1 MIGDSVM
8 VGGRYELGDLLGRG
22 GMAEVRK
29 AVDTRLGRPVAIK
42 QLRIDLASDPTFQAR
57 FRREAQSA
65 AGLNHPTIVA
75 VYDTGE
81 EPDPATG
88 VPIPYIVME
97 LVEGPTLREVLR
109 DGRKILPE
117 RALELTAGVLDALAY
132 SHKAGIVHRDIKPA
146 NVMLTPTGG
155 VKVMDF
161 GIARAVA
168 DTSATMTQT
177 AAVIGTA
184 QYLSPEQAR
193 GETVDARSDIYSAG
207 CLLYELLVGRPPFVG
222 DSPVSV
228 AYQHVREAPIPPSQL
243 DPVITP
249 DIDAI
254 TLRALAKSP
263 ADRYQSARDM
273 KADLNRVLAGQLP
286 TSVVPGVAAAGDMAP
301 ADGSST
307 VAAPAAVP
315 LAEQPTDELEEGDE
329 DRSRIWLGVLIAAL
343 VALLLAAGG
352 YGLWRLLFADSPQ
365 TAVPVTV
372 PNVLTYNEQQAV
384 DRLEEVDLDA
394 EVKHVNGNRKTAGT
408 VTAQDPIAGTQVAP
422 NSTVIVTVNDGPKMG
437 KIPSGLE
444 GKDVSEAKKILE
456 KEKFTNVVAKA
467 AEEEPT
473 DAEANEVLS
482 VSPPEG
488 STVPLNQKITLSYA
502 TGKSK
507 VPVLTGKTPA
517 QAESDAREAGFT
529 NFKRDNQVS
538 DEQAGVVFAQNP
550 KAGSVVPRDTQI
562 SYKVAVAKPAPE
574 PEPQPRPTA
583 TVTETQPE
591 TQPAPTPTPSETQ
604 QPSPTPTPSPSESG

>member
-1 MIGDSVM
+1 
-8 VGGRYELGDLLGRG
+8 
-22 GMAEVRK
+22 
-29 AVDTRLGRPVAIK
+29 
-42 QLRIDLASDPTFQAR
+42 
-57 FRREAQSA
+57 
-65 AGLNHPTIVA
+65 
-75 VYDTGE
+75 
-81 EPDPATG
+81 
-88 VPIPYIVME
+88 
-97 LVEGPTLREVLR
+97 
-109 DGRKILPE
+109 
-117 RALELTAGVLDALAY
+117 
-132 SHKAGIVHRDIKPA
+132 
-146 NVMLTPTGG
+146 
-155 VKVMDF
+155 
-161 GIARAVA
+161 
-168 DTSATMTQT
+168 
-177 AAVIGTA
+177 
-184 QYLSPEQAR
+184 
-193 GETVDARSDIYSAG
+193 
-207 CLLYELLVGRPPFVG
+207 
-222 DSPVSV
+222 
-228 AYQHVREAPIPPSQL
+228 
-243 DPVITP
+243 
-249 DIDAI
+249 
-254 TLRALAKSP
+254 
-263 ADRYQSARDM
+263 
-273 KADLNRVLAGQLP
+273 
-286 TSVVPGVAAAGDMAP
+286 MAP

-456 KEKFTNVVAKA
+456 EEKFTNVVAKA

-529 NFKRDNQVS
+529 NLERDNQVS

>member
-8 VGGRYELGDLLGRG
+8 VGGRYQLGDLLGRG

-29 AVDTRLGRPVAIK
+29 AVDTRLDRPVAIK
-42 QLRIDLASDPTFQAR
+42 QLRVDLASDPTFQAR

-65 AGLNHPTIVA
+65 AGLNHPMIVA

-81 EPDPATG
+81 EPDPDTG

-97 LVEGPTLREVLR
+97 LVEGSTLRDVLR

-132 SHKAGIVHRDIKPA
+132 SHKAGIIHRDIKPA

-207 CLLYELLVGRPPFVG
+207 CLMYELLVGRPPFVG

-228 AYQHVREAPIPPSQL
+228 AYQHVREAPMPPSQL
-243 DPVITP
+243 DPVIVP

-254 TLRALAKSP
+254 TLKALAKEPSE
-263 ADRYQSARDM
+263 RYQSAREM
-273 KADLNRVLAGQLP
+273 KADINRVLAGQQV
-286 TSVVPGVAAAGDMAP
+286 TAVVPKVAQTVPADAAAVIPPTD
-301 ADGSST
+301 
-307 VAAPAAVP
+307 
-315 LAEQPTDELEEGDE
+315 QPTDELIEDE
-329 DRSRIWLGVLIAAL
+329 DEEKSRIGLAFLIAGLA
-343 VALLLAAGG
+343 ALLLAAGG
-352 YGLWRLLFADSPQ
+352 YGIWRLLSPESPQ
-365 TAVPVTV
+365 AAEQVVVPS
-372 PNVLTYNEQQAV
+372 VLTYTEQQAV
-384 DRLEEVDLDA
+384 DRLEEVKLKA
-394 EVKHVNGNRKTAGT
+394 EVKHVNGNKNTANT
-408 VTAQDPIAGTQVAP
+408 VTAQDPPPGVDVPI
-422 NSTVIVTVNDGPKMG
+422 NSTVTITVNDGPKTG
-437 KIPSGLE
+437 KIPTGLK
-444 GKDVSEAKKILE
+444 GKDVNDAKAILE
-456 KEKFTNVVAKA
+456 KAKFTNVVVQAAEDEPADAKA
-467 AEEEPT
+467 
-473 DAEANEVLS
+473 DKVLS
-482 VSPPEG
+482 VTPPEG
-488 STVPLNQKITLSYA
+488 STVPLDQRIILRYA

-517 QAESDAREAGFT
+517 QAESDARAAGFN
-529 NFKRDNQVS
+529 NFKRTDQVS
-538 DEQAGVVFAQNP
+538 DETPGVVFDQNP
-550 KAGSVVPRDTQI
+550 NAGDIVPRNTLI
-562 SYKVAVAKPAPE
+562 AYKVAKPK
-574 PEPQPRPTA
+574 PQPTA
-583 TVTETQPE
+583 TQPQPTATATTATTQP
-591 TQPAPTPTPSETQ
+591 TQPTPTQTQ
-604 QPSPTPTPSPSESG
+604 SGKPSPTPTPTPTPSG